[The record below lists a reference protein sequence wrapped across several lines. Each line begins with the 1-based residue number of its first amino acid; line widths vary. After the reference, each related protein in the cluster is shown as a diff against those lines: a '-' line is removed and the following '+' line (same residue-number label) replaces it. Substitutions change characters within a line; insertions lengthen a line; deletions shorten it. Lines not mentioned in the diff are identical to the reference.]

1 MRRLAA
7 VVLGVVAAALPAAP
21 VPAVKKDQW
30 VLMVDKHLY
39 LYTAG
44 DDKPTR
50 LTNGEAVYNE
60 PAWSPDGKRI
70 AFRARRGGHVQIDV
84 MDADGKN
91 VAHLTQKEQVDTA
104 PSWAPDGR
112 TIAFS
117 RDPGGRKPQQICTVD
132 AKDGSGL
139 AVLSAA
145 DDYCPVLSPDGK
157 TVAFVAC
164 REGKYWLYTMGA
176 DGTGAERLAD
186 QRVFSPAC
194 PPAWSP
200 DGKWVAATLEDGDGY
215 ELYLIQPGTGKQ
227 TALTKFGKEKKAR
240 CPSWSPD
247 GKRLSFLLDDEAD
260 GAKTRCALWV
270 MDADGGN
277 QKELLRLD
285 VTDTTIYPMAQWRP
299 R

>member
-7 VVLGVVAAALPAAP
+7 VVLGLVAAVLPAAP

-30 VLMVDKHLY
+30 VLMVDRQLY
-39 LYTAG
+39 LFTAG
-44 DDKPTR
+44 DDKPTK
-50 LTNGEAVYNE
+50 LTDGEAEYDE

-70 AFRARRGGHVQIDV
+70 AFRDRRSGYDQIDV

-91 VAHLTQKEQVDTA
+91 AVQLTRDKQAHTA
-104 PSWAPDGR
+104 PSWAPDGG
-112 TIAFS
+112 TIVFS
-117 RDPGGRKPQQICTVD
+117 RSVGVTKPNQICTTD

-157 TVAFVAC
+157 TVAFVAA
-164 REGKYWLYTMGA
+164 RDGKYWLYTMAA

-186 QRVFSPAC
+186 QPVCSTGT

-200 DGKWVAATLEDGDGY
+200 DGARVAATLEDGEGY
-215 ELYLIQPGTGKQ
+215 ELYLIKPGTGKQ
-227 TALTKFGKEKKAR
+227 TALTRFGKGKTAR

-247 GKRLSFLLDDEAD
+247 GRRLSFVLDDEAE

-270 MDADGGN
+270 MGADGGN

-285 VTDTTIYPMAQWRP
+285 VTDSTYLPKAQWRP